1 MLSVSLLNFNYI
13 YWYNLYMSPLDK
25 VSIEEDKEEIKKQ
38 VDELTLILQ
47 NRYSLAAEKFKEVL
61 IGKMRGEEI
70 DESEDIM
77 KWLALY
83 EALSDYQ

>member
-1 MLSVSLLNFNYI
+1 MDPLNQLL
-13 YWYNLYMSPLDK
+13 
-25 VSIEEDKEEIKKQ
+25 IEEDKKDIQ
-38 VDELTLILQ
+38 NRLDELSLILQ

-70 DESEDIM
+70 AESDDIM
-77 KWLALY
+77 KWLALH

>member
-1 MLSVSLLNFNYI
+1 
-13 YWYNLYMSPLDK
+13 
-25 VSIEEDKEEIKKQ
+25 
-38 VDELTLILQ
+38 
-47 NRYSLAAEKFKEVL
+47 VL
-61 IGKMRGEEI
+61 VGKMRGGEI

>member
-1 MLSVSLLNFNYI
+1 MD
-13 YWYNLYMSPLDK
+13 PLDQLL
-25 VSIEEDKEEIKKQ
+25 VEEDRKDIQ
-38 VDELTLILQ
+38 NRLDELTLILQ
-47 NRYSLAAEKFKEVL
+47 NRYSLGAEKFKEVL
-61 IGKMRGEEI
+61 IGKMHSGEI

>member
-1 MLSVSLLNFNYI
+1 MD
-13 YWYNLYMSPLDK
+13 PLDQLL
-25 VSIEEDKEEIKKQ
+25 VEEDKEAIKRQ
-38 VDELTLILQ
+38 VDELSLLLQ
-47 NRYSLAAEKFKEVL
+47 NRYSLAAEKFKETIVSKL
-61 IGKMRGEEI
+61 RGGEI

>member
-1 MLSVSLLNFNYI
+1 MD
-13 YWYNLYMSPLDK
+13 PLDQLL
-25 VSIEEDKEEIKKQ
+25 VEEDKKDIQ
-38 VDELTLILQ
+38 NRLDELTLILQ

-61 IGKMRGEEI
+61 IGKMRGGEI
-70 DESEDIM
+70 AESEDIM

>member
-1 MLSVSLLNFNYI
+1 MDPFDQLL
-13 YWYNLYMSPLDK
+13 
-25 VSIEEDKEEIKKQ
+25 IEEDKKDIQ
-38 VDELTLILQ
+38 NRLDELTLILQ

-61 IGKMRGEEI
+61 IGKMRGGEI
-70 DESEDIM
+70 AESEDIM

>member
-1 MLSVSLLNFNYI
+1 MDPLNQLL
-13 YWYNLYMSPLDK
+13 
-25 VSIEEDKEEIKKQ
+25 IEEDKKDIQ
-38 VDELTLILQ
+38 NRLDELSLILQ

-70 DESEDIM
+70 AESEDIM
-77 KWLALY
+77 KWRALH

>member
-1 MLSVSLLNFNYI
+1 MD
-13 YWYNLYMSPLDK
+13 PLDQLL
-25 VSIEEDKEEIKKQ
+25 VEEDKKDIQ
-38 VDELTLILQ
+38 NRLDELTLILQ
-47 NRYSLAAEKFKEVL
+47 NRYSLVAEKFKEVL
-61 IGKMRGEEI
+61 IGKMRSGEI

>member
-1 MLSVSLLNFNYI
+1 MDPLNQLL
-13 YWYNLYMSPLDK
+13 
-25 VSIEEDKEEIKKQ
+25 IEEDKKDIQ
-38 VDELTLILQ
+38 NRLDELSLILQ

-70 DESEDIM
+70 AESEDIM

>member
-1 MLSVSLLNFNYI
+1 MDPLNQLL
-13 YWYNLYMSPLDK
+13 
-25 VSIEEDKEEIKKQ
+25 IEEDKKDIQ
-38 VDELTLILQ
+38 NRLDELSLILQ

>member
-1 MLSVSLLNFNYI
+1 MDPLNQLL
-13 YWYNLYMSPLDK
+13 
-25 VSIEEDKEEIKKQ
+25 IEEDKKDIQ
-38 VDELTLILQ
+38 NRLDELSLILQ

-70 DESEDIM
+70 AESDDIM

>member
-1 MLSVSLLNFNYI
+1 MDPLNQLL
-13 YWYNLYMSPLDK
+13 
-25 VSIEEDKEEIKKQ
+25 VEEDNKDIQ
-38 VDELTLILQ
+38 NRLDELSLILQ

-70 DESEDIM
+70 AESDDIM

>member
-1 MLSVSLLNFNYI
+1 MD
-13 YWYNLYMSPLDK
+13 PLDRLL
-25 VSIEEDKEEIKKQ
+25 IEEDKKDIQ
-38 VDELTLILQ
+38 NRLDELSLILQ

-61 IGKMRGEEI
+61 IGKMRGGEI
-70 DESEDIM
+70 AESEDIM